1 MTPSRDPLASFVA
14 PAMATAARIRSLSR
28 HSSASLERLSFICC
42 TTLRP
47 LPRLGALADALLL
60 ERQLG
65 NPASCPVSIRPEEVP
80 Y

>member
-1 MTPSRDPLASFVA
+1 MTPPRWLLASFAA
-14 PAMATAARIRSLSR
+14 PAMATAAHIRSLSR

-42 TTLRP
+42 TTLPP
-47 LPRLGALADALLL
+47 LPRLGALADELLL
-60 ERQLG
+60 ERQMG

>member
-1 MTPSRDPLASFVA
+1 MASFAA

-60 ERQLG
+60 ERQLA
-65 NPASCPVSIRPEEVP
+65 NPPSCPAWIRPEEVP

>member
-1 MTPSRDPLASFVA
+1 
-14 PAMATAARIRSLSR
+14 MATAARIRSLSR

-42 TTLRP
+42 TTCPP

-60 ERQLG
+60 ERQLA
-65 NPASCPVSIRPEEVP
+65 NPVTRPAWIRFEELP